1 MAECTPRLYYNLTIS
16 DNFSETTPC
25 CISPTAQYALYD
37 MIVNCPPEILIKFK
51 SRN

>member
-1 MAECTPRLYYNLTIS
+1 MTERAPRLYYNFSIP
-16 DNFSETTPC
+16 DNFFETTPYC
-25 CISPTAQYALYD
+25 TGPTTQYACYD